1 MTKINFE
8 LDAEQVDELIKQT
21 LINDYKQLKI
31 ENRQILSRGWLHEQP
46 SYIQEDY
53 ENNLSYIDGMEA
65 VMKYYI
71 VAEEVDRII
80 KEEEI
85 KDEFAETA
93 DDYDRA
99 HGVMGDWDH
108 DYQRINDLEEK
119 VRMLEKQIAQHL
131 YNKHVDL

>member
-71 VAEEVDRII
+71 VADEVDRLI
-80 KEEEI
+80 KDEEV

-93 DDYDRA
+93 DDYDMA

>member
-99 HGVMGDWDH
+99 HGIHEWD
-108 DYQRINDLEEK
+108 DEQDRLSALEEK
-119 VRMLEKQIAQHL
+119 VRMLELQITRDL